1 MTSSLMTRART
12 VPDRPRWVDWLVLI
26 ALGSIAVT
34 QPVLSAFRA
43 GAGYFVARRA
53 QPAEIVLMTVV
64 LTVLPGLL
72 ANLIVWAA
80 EGFSERARSTAHMV
94 CVGIFLALTT
104 HTALTRTTP
113 LYWVW
118 ALVVSVPV
126 GVLASLLLRRST
138 WGRTFLTYLIPA
150 PLVFAAF
157 FLFTPPVSGLIFP
170 PDRTAVETPID
181 SRVPVVFVVFD
192 EFPVVSLLNAAG
204 GIDASR
210 YPNFARLASMST
222 WYKYTA
228 SAHDNT
234 LWALPALLTGQTPDT
249 SLLPTAANYP
259 GNLFTLLQP
268 AYELHVIEPF
278 THLCPPELCG
288 LSDPLSF
295 GDRFGSL
302 IADSMMLYALMLNP
316 SSELSGP
323 VTDPF
328 NEFTPGDA
336 RRVAEEEFATDQ
348 VDRFDEFVDGIT
360 SSQPTLHFLHSFLP
374 HAPYRYYQS
383 GRQYNDGEELEG
395 LDSEVWIEPV
405 LANQAYQRHLLQV
418 QAVDRMIGELL
429 TRLESRG
436 LLEEA
441 LLVVTAD
448 HGISFR
454 SGEAR
459 RPLTTRNAYEIGLVP
474 LFVKSPHQGRGQV
487 ETTPVRATD
496 VLPTVAAHL
505 GLDIPWA
512 HQGRSLLERP
522 IQPAP
527 LVVRAS
533 VGETEVSLD
542 DTAQGMRDAIAHV
555 HSVFGRDG
563 GRLELYALGGY
574 DSLVGAETV
583 ELNAGSS
590 TLTARVDEEW
600 RLAHVAPYTGFVP
613 GFIHG
618 HLFGDIHGETR
629 VAIALNGVVET
640 VVEVYDVSS
649 DRARFNAILP
659 DRAFAAGFN
668 DLEVFA
674 VTGAAASPQVA
685 RVNLEGNRSY
695 EMERAASG
703 RVTRILDSRGGSWPV
718 LDDSPI
724 VGSIADATWRNSD
737 VAASRSKDLE
747 LEGWAVD
754 VVSPTPAV
762 RVVFFINGVF
772 AGSSGVD
779 VERPDIRGAYETDGV
794 LVSGFVGRLPQ
805 FLPST
810 NLEIRAF
817 ALSDGYAEELP
828 MAPSASADL
837 SSG

>member
-1 MTSSLMTRART
+1 
-12 VPDRPRWVDWLVLI
+12 
-26 ALGSIAVT
+26 
-34 QPVLSAFRA
+34 
-43 GAGYFVARRA
+43 
-53 QPAEIVLMTVV
+53 MTVV

-94 CVGIFLALTT
+94 FVGIFLALTT
-104 HTALTRTTP
+104 HTALTRVTP

-118 ALVVSVPV
+118 AMVVSVLV

-138 WGRTFLTYLIPA
+138 WGRTFLMYLIPA
-150 PLVFAAF
+150 PLVFAAY
-157 FLFTPPVSGLIFP
+157 FLLSPPVSGLIFP
-170 PDRTAVETPID
+170 SDRTAVDADVD
-181 SRVPVVFVVFD
+181 SRVPVVFIVFD

-234 LWALPALLTGQTPDT
+234 LWAVPALLTGQAPDQ

-259 GNLFTLLQP
+259 GSLFTLFESSLDM
-268 AYELHVIEPF
+268 HVIEPF

-288 LSDPLSF
+288 LSDPVSF
-295 GDRFGSL
+295 GDRFSSL

-316 SSELSGP
+316 SSERSGP

-328 NEFTPGDA
+328 NEFTPGNA

-348 VDRFDEFVDGIT
+348 VDRFDEFVRGIT

-395 LDSEVWIEPV
+395 LASEVWIEPV

-429 TRLESRG
+429 TLLESRG
-436 LLEEA
+436 LLDEM
-441 LLVVTAD
+441 LLVVSAD
-448 HGISFR
+448 HGISFQ
-454 SGEAR
+454 SGVAR
-459 RPLTTRNAYEIGLVP
+459 RPLTARNAYEIGLVP
-474 LFVKSPHQGRGQV
+474 LFIKAPHQERGEV
-487 ETTPVRATD
+487 ETTPVRTTD

-505 GLDIPWA
+505 GLELPWE
-512 HQGRSLLERP
+512 HEGRSLLERP

-533 VGETEVSLD
+533 VGTEVSLD
-542 DTAQGMRDAIAHV
+542 DAAQGMRDAIDHV
-555 HSVFGRDG
+555 HSVFGKEG
-563 GRLELYALGGY
+563 GRLGLYSLGGY
-574 DSLVGAETV
+574 DSLLGMDTAE
-583 ELNAGSS
+583 LGPSSS
-590 TLTARVDEEW
+590 TLTARVEEEW
-600 RLAHVAPYTGFVP
+600 RLAHVAAYTGFVP

-618 HLFGDIHGETR
+618 HLFGEIHEETSL
-629 VAIALNGVVET
+629 AIALNGVVET
-640 VVEVYDVSS
+640 VVEAYDVSG

-659 DRAFAAGFN
+659 DQAFAAGFN

-674 VTGAAASPQVA
+674 VTGPAATPEVA
-685 RVNLEGNRSY
+685 RVDLEGNRSF
-695 EMERAASG
+695 EMERAGSG
-703 RVTRILDSRGGSWPV
+703 RVTRVLDSKGGSWPV
-718 LDDSPI
+718 VEDSTI
-724 VGSIADATWRNSD
+724 VGSIDDATWQSSD
-737 VAASRSKDLE
+737 VAASTSKDLE
-747 LEGWAVD
+747 VEGWAVD
-754 VVSPTPAV
+754 EVAPKPVE

-772 AGSSGVD
+772 AGSAGVD
-779 VERPDIRGAYETDGV
+779 VERPDIRDAYEFADV

-805 FLPST
+805 FLPSP

-828 MAPSASADL
+828 IAASVSVEL